1 MILGSNGEKMSKS
14 RGNVVNQD
22 DMVKEYGADALRCYE
37 LFIGDYVMDAA
48 WNENGLKG
56 CKKFLDRIYRL
67 TSKLNDS
74 NEYSKNLEVNI
85 NKTIKKVSEDLDNT
99 KYNTAVSSL
108 MILLNEYEKED
119 VISKKDL
126 RILLHLLNPMA
137 PHITEELNEKYSLG
151 ETLCNSSWPKYDE
164 SKLVETSVEI
174 GVQVNGKLR
183 GSIKIDKRLS
193 NEEIENIAKNEE
205 NVKKHI
211 EGKDIVKV
219 IVIPNRIVNI
229 VVK

>member
-1 MILGSNGEKMSKS
+1 
-14 RGNVVNQD
+14 
-22 DMVKEYGADALRCYE
+22 MVKEYGADALRCYE

-67 TSKLNDS
+67 GTKLNDS

-119 VISKKDL
+119 TISKKDL

-137 PHITEELNEKYSLG
+137 PHITEEMWVVNNLG
-151 ETLCNSSWPKYDE
+151 GYVHEQEWPKFDP
-164 SKLVETSVEI
+164 SKLIEDEVEVP
-174 GVQVNGKLR
+174 VQVNGKLR
-183 GSIKIDKRLS
+183 GVVKVPNEAGQDEIMEVAKQDKVISEYLT
-193 NEEIENIAKNEE
+193 
-205 NVKKHI
+205 
-211 EGKDIVKV
+211 GKEIVKV
-219 IVIPNRIVNI
+219 IFVKGRIFNV